1 MAKTRTLP
9 DKYYDKDYETNGI
22 HRVPLW
28 RIAGFALNNTATNL
42 YLMFMN
48 YVSFYLLGF
57 VGVGMVM
64 ASSFTMAM
72 RIWDGVTDP
81 FIGYMVDK
89 TNGKFGKN
97 RPFMVIGNI
106 ILAASSF
113 IMFHFTHKLPEGP
126 ARFIFFVVFC
136 CIYYLGYTCQC
147 VVTKSAQSC
156 MTNDPKQ
163 RPMFASFDGVFNT
176 ILFTVL
182 AIVVANIANKYADV
196 GNYTSTQF
204 FHEFW
209 MMTAIMSAIF
219 TVIAVIS
226 IAPKD
231 RPEFFGTGK
240 PIKVGLKDYWDT
252 LKNNRAIQMLVLSA
266 STDKLGSTAKTSAVS
281 VAMFACIAGSIPEF
295 QREIPIQMLEQRYA
309 NENAIWDA
317 AACGNTEAALKAC
330 QQMARFTYGGRFFGS
345 LYQTKIMLTVM
356 NTLLRKA
363 IERSNIHPYYIDE
376 ISSRYALMIENMVDE
391 ESWPLVQTMV
401 KEYCAYVR
409 RYSLQQYS
417 PLVQKVINTIN
428 LNLSDQLSPKSLA
441 AMYYISPSYLS
452 SLFKQDTG
460 TTLTHFINTQR
471 IQRAANLLSTTEQNI
486 SVVAEQVGI
495 LDVNYFTKMFKKS
508 MGSTPTQYR
517 RQSRAR

>member
-1 MAKTRTLP
+1 
-9 DKYYDKDYETNGI
+9 
-22 HRVPLW
+22 
-28 RIAGFALNNTATNL
+28 
-42 YLMFMN
+42 
-48 YVSFYLLGF
+48 
-57 VGVGMVM
+57 
-64 ASSFTMAM
+64 
-72 RIWDGVTDP
+72 
-81 FIGYMVDK
+81 
-89 TNGKFGKN
+89 
-97 RPFMVIGNI
+97 MVIGNI

-136 CIYYLGYTCQC
+136 CVYYLGYTCQC

-266 STDKLGSTAKTSAVS
+266 STDKLGSTAKTSAVA
-281 VAMFACIAGSIPEF
+281 VAMFACIAGSIKL
-295 QREIPIQMLEQRYA
+295 QGSVTAVTTIPSVILTFLVISIVATRFGQKKPWSLA
-309 NENAIWDA
+309 PS
-317 AACGNTEAALKAC
+317 AALSATLSC
-330 QQMARFTYGGRFFGS
+330 PPCGLLATPQQ
-345 LYQTKIMLTVM
+345 
-356 NTLLRKA
+356 
-363 IERSNIHPYYIDE
+363 
-376 ISSRYALMIENMVDE
+376 
-391 ESWPLVQTMV
+391 
-401 KEYCAYVR
+401 
-409 RYSLQQYS
+409 
-417 PLVQKVINTIN
+417 
-428 LNLSDQLSPKSLA
+428 
-441 AMYYISPSYLS
+441 
-452 SLFKQDTG
+452 
-460 TTLTHFINTQR
+460 
-471 IQRAANLLSTTEQNI
+471 
-486 SVVAEQVGI
+486 
-495 LDVNYFTKMFKKS
+495 
-508 MGSTPTQYR
+508 
-517 RQSRAR
+517 

>member
-136 CIYYLGYTCQC
+136 CVYYLGYTCQC

-266 STDKLGSTAKTSAVS
+266 STDKLGSSAKSSAVM
-281 VAMFACIAGSIPEF
+281 VAMFACIAGSNLLQSNVTGLVTIPSTIVCF
-295 QREIPIQMLEQRYA
+295 LFISFFATRLGQRKAMLIGSVGGLIT
-309 NENAIWDA
+309 NGIL
-317 AACGNTEAALKAC
+317 AALWLFGDPTTMTSNPETGALNWGYFLIIYLV
-330 QQMARFTYGGRFFGS
+330 FTIVTAGFQGISGNIVIPMTADCADYEVYRTGKYVPGLMG
-345 LYQTKIMLTVM
+345 
-356 NTLLRKA
+356 TLF
-363 IERSNIHPYYIDE
+363 SF
-376 ISSRYALMIENMVDE
+376 VDK
-391 ESWPLVQTMV
+391 LV
-401 KEYCAYVR
+401 
-409 RYSLQQYS
+409 S
-417 PLVQKVINTIN
+417 
-428 LNLSDQLSPKSLA
+428 SLA
-441 AMYYISPSYLS
+441 ATVVA
-452 SLFKQDTG
+452 LFYSMVGFKDALPD
-460 TTLTHFINTQR
+460 TLTPYSDGIFWATIGCFV
-471 IQRAANLLSTTEQNI
+471 LLPIVGWLCN
-486 SVVAEQVGI
+486 VVAMHFYP
-495 LDVNYFTKMFKKS
+495 LTKEKMAEIQAEIGRIKAEAAAK
-508 MGSTPTQYR
+508 Q
-517 RQSRAR
+517 A